1 MSSPNPASNAVAV
14 TTSDIVSFTA
24 GECRA
29 LYVGVA
35 GNISIFQR
43 NGTFVTFIGV
53 PAGSILPVS
62 ALRVNTTDTTATSIV
77 ALY

>member
-14 TTSDIVSFTA
+14 TTSDTVSFTA

-29 LYVGVA
+29 LYVGVG
-35 GNISIFQR
+35 GNISVFLR
-43 NGTFVTFIGV
+43 NGTSVTFVGV
-53 PAGSILPVS
+53 PVGSVLPVS
-62 ALRVNTTDTTATSIV
+62 VLRVNATNTTASSIV